1 VRKVKEKISQGSGCD
16 WKPEFCRLRGYCLM
30 GLKRCRKQKKA
41 SPKREPYK
49 AKKVRVGDL
58 K

>member
-1 VRKVKEKISQGSGCD
+1 MKEKISQGSGCD